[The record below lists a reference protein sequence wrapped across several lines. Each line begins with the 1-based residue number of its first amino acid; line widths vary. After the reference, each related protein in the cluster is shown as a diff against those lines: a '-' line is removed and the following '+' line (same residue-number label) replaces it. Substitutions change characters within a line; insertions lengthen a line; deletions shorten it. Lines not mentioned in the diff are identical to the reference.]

1 MATSR
6 SRRRS
11 RSSLGTLR
19 CQVPGSSRF
28 EYDVVDGAD
37 DGDDGDGPA
46 QRLGQPHPEP
56 GRRQENDPLEEE
68 NQCDERGNPCANEP
82 HRGSDRTPGACQR
95 EPEPRSRTTSA
106 RGNPMT
112 SASAYGHCAWTRFS
126 SSLMRS
132 PRREQR
138 RAQSILCRA
147 LRFASPRRSRRA
159 RARAH
164 RPAASRGWM
173 SCRQTRSLAPPSRY
187 RPRGRR

>member
-1 MATSR
+1 MATS
-6 SRRRS
+6 SRRSRS

-19 CQVPGSSRF
+19 CHVPGSADSNTTLLMAPMTATMATAQHSDSVSRIQSP
-28 EYDVVDGAD
+28 VDGRRTTHLRKRTRATSGTTHVRMNRTD
-37 DGDDGDGPA
+37 AATGRPA
-46 QRLGQPHPEP
+46 RASA
-56 GRRQENDPLEEE
+56 
-68 NQCDERGNPCANEP
+68 NPA
-82 HRGSDRTPGACQR
+82 SLSA
-95 EPEPRSRTTSA
+95 TSA

-112 SASAYGHCAWTRFS
+112 SASAYRHCAWTRFS